1 MPVPIDRFL
10 TWMIENP
17 TKQAKTKNWNVGW
30 CNKRCRE
37 INLTSGMAWSRGDL
51 IWKGPGFCFWALLV
65 QCWLTS
71 PRNSPLM
78 GRCYKM
84 AASSNSWAFSF
95 RFKSTKKWAN
105 QLPQEFKTR
114 AQELSFFA
122 HVLDHGSDTMAGKR
136 ESAEWLSLVP
146 VLLGHHL
153 HQTAW
158 RELEENKA
166 LQGIVV
172 KGR

>member
-1 MPVPIDRFL
+1 
-10 TWMIENP
+10 
-17 TKQAKTKNWNVGW
+17 
-30 CNKRCRE
+30 
-37 INLTSGMAWSRGDL
+37 
-51 IWKGPGFCFWALLV
+51 
-65 QCWLTS
+65 
-71 PRNSPLM
+71 
-78 GRCYKM
+78 M

-95 RFKSTKKWAN
+95 RFKSTKKRAN